1 MIFKIYDDQSLE
13 DVLVMGSHNYENDEA
28 YLKVDGHNLICVDLE
43 HYDDAINDPELKR
56 ELFEH
61 PEHFTLDGRPITEI
75 SLHRYQVD
83 TEENGDE
90 VYQIEVVL
98 YN

>member
-1 MIFKIYDDQSLE
+1 MIFKIYDEQGLK
-13 DVLVMGSHNYENDEA
+13 DVLVMGSHDYENDEF
-28 YLKVDGHNLICVDLE
+28 YLKAEGHNLVSMGLE
-43 HYDDAINDPELKR
+43 AYDDAIDNPELKK
-56 ELFEH
+56 ELLEH
-61 PEHFTLDGRPITEI
+61 PERFTLDGKPITEI

-83 TEENGDE
+83 TEENGDK

>member
-1 MIFKIYDDQSLE
+1 MVFKIYDVQELE
-13 DVLVMGSHNYENDEA
+13 DVLVVGSHDYENDEF
-28 YLKVDGHNLICVDLE
+28 YLKVEDHNLVSMDLK
-43 HYDDAINDPELKR
+43 HYDDAIDSPELKK

-61 PEHFTLDGRPITEI
+61 PERFTLDGKPITEI

-90 VYQIEVVL
+90 VYQVEVVL

>member
-13 DVLVMGSHNYENDEA
+13 DVLVVGSHDYENDA
-28 YLKVDGHNLICVDLE
+28 CYLKVEDHNLVSMDLA
-43 HYDDAINDPELKR
+43 HYDDAIDNPELKK

-61 PEHFTLDGRPITEI
+61 PEHFTLDGKPITEI

-90 VYQIEVVL
+90 VYQVEVVL